1 VGFAIFIAIFVVMIT
16 IGGLMYQIHIWYLI
30 KRHEEEA
37 TSEFNKKFFS
47 SNEECILIF
56 KQTGYIPRYCFK
68 E

>member
-1 VGFAIFIAIFVVMIT
+1 MIT